1 MNSICH
7 GLNKW
12 KFVSLYS
19 VQRVSSSTI
28 SELKIPDQ
36 ITETKEYPGKNQ
48 QIPLLLLPHTAQR
61 AYNVHL
67 QTVSLPKVFDKYKWL
82 TKTVSTP
89 GLPSFY
95 MNKNLENESEYQS
108 LFSDSLLQAVG
119 FQKSP
124 RSRNRRYFSWERVTY
139 NFLSNVLQIC
149 IVQMANKTHLKP
161 GSSFLYHNPLLETN
175 WFRNY
180 NFFHAE
186 FKPTF
191 VLKTCSNLSTIETPA
206 ELLPEEVDQLPGPYD
221 NYSLNTYFKSI
232 KHLKNHPNMMNSQF
246 NQVKH
251 THSTFIVAK
260 DLQND
265 EQFFAVGTM
274 ALFSQLISQ
283 AQDQGILHGTD
294 LEKPL
299 VSQCIVTNGYQI
311 AFLVY
316 QLNTMNLLNDKGLW
330 NRVWYSH
337 LLNLYE
343 MRDSGNDSR
352 LIYETAER
360 EQNRKTFC
368 NSEACRYIINFIA
381 RND

>member
-36 ITETKEYPGKNQ
+36 ITETKEYSGKNQ

-265 EQFFAVGTM
+265 EQFLAVGTM

-330 NRVWYSH
+330 NRVWYSP
-337 LLNLYE
+337 LLNLFE

>member
-36 ITETKEYPGKNQ
+36 ITETKEYPGNNQ

-119 FQKSP
+119 FQNSP

-330 NRVWYSH
+330 NRVWYSP

>member
-1 MNSICH
+1 
-7 GLNKW
+7 
-12 KFVSLYS
+12 
-19 VQRVSSSTI
+19 
-28 SELKIPDQ
+28 
-36 ITETKEYPGKNQ
+36 
-48 QIPLLLLPHTAQR
+48 
-61 AYNVHL
+61 
-67 QTVSLPKVFDKYKWL
+67 
-82 TKTVSTP
+82 
-89 GLPSFY
+89 
-95 MNKNLENESEYQS
+95 
-108 LFSDSLLQAVG
+108 
-119 FQKSP
+119 
-124 RSRNRRYFSWERVTY
+124 
-139 NFLSNVLQIC
+139 
-149 IVQMANKTHLKP
+149 
-161 GSSFLYHNPLLETN
+161 
-175 WFRNY
+175 
-180 NFFHAE
+180 
-186 FKPTF
+186 
-191 VLKTCSNLSTIETPA
+191 
-206 ELLPEEVDQLPGPYD
+206 
-221 NYSLNTYFKSI
+221 
-232 KHLKNHPNMMNSQF
+232 MNSQF

-265 EQFFAVGTM
+265 EQFLAVGTM

-330 NRVWYSH
+330 NRVWYSP

>member
-36 ITETKEYPGKNQ
+36 ITETKEYPGKKQ

-265 EQFFAVGTM
+265 EQFLAVGTM

-330 NRVWYSH
+330 NRVWYSP

-352 LIYETAER
+352 LIYETAEH